1 MMSHRDPSRL
11 GDKIIFWT
19 CLVATFCFMVSAIY
33 DYGYEQGKATCRPT
47 VLIPKVQM
55 YPKTKAEMQRFLKT
69 REAAGG
75 VR

>member
-1 MMSHRDPSRL
+1 MNRDPSRL

-19 CLVATFCFMVSAIY
+19 CLVATFGFMVSAIY
-33 DYGYEQGKATCRPT
+33 DYGYEQGKATCRPSI
-47 VLIPKVQM
+47 VVPQQM
-55 YPKTKAEMQRFLKT
+55 SYPKTKKEMQRFLKT